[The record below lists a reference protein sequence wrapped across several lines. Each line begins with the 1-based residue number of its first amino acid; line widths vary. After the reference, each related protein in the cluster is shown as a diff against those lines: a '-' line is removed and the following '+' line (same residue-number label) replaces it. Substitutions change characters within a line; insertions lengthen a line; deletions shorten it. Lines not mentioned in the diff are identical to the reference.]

1 MMTAEETKR
10 RKSRFRGIVAVFIT
24 LLICFLMLEAGLRL
38 LGRLPSNMA
47 DGISTQYG
55 DSYRL
60 KPNIKKT
67 INYPAF
73 SYTVYT
79 NEFGFRDKLSGSKP
93 LANKDFFAFLGASDV
108 FGNGVDYQDSFVGIF
123 SEFAH
128 QKGIEVLN
136 LAIGGH
142 YFLDQ
147 ENMLKDFI
155 KTTQH
160 KPSLIAF
167 CVNELHIP
175 KFDKV
180 NNNILVKNG
189 YIFNKTS
196 WRAAYIRLMIGNLSS
211 AFCFFRDA
219 IRRIQE
225 KWLKYELNEKS
236 PEFLQM
242 YAINSRMHDPA
253 NVNKFEEYLGEF
265 EKYCRENGMKLVY
278 VYIPISDNFRLNK
291 ILQQIGKNP
300 DDFDPS
306 YYEKIMKSYCEKKNM
321 KLINLRPVLQHHF
334 DSGKELRFKL
344 DPHYNLF
351 GNQAIGEYLVK
362 EMF

>member
-1 MMTAEETKR
+1 
-10 RKSRFRGIVAVFIT
+10 
-24 LLICFLMLEAGLRL
+24 MLEAGLRL
-38 LGRLPSNMA
+38 TGRKPSNMA
-47 DGISTQYG
+47 DGISAQYG
-55 DSYRL
+55 DSYKL

-73 SYTVYT
+73 SYTVFT
-79 NEFGFRDKLSGSKP
+79 NEYGFRDRVSGNKP
-93 LANKDFFAFLGASDV
+93 LANKTFYAFLGASDV
-108 FGNGVDYQDSFVGIF
+108 FGNGVEYQDSFVGIL
-123 SEFAH
+123 SDFAS
-128 QKGIEVLN
+128 QKDIEVLN

-147 ENMLKDFI
+147 EYLLKDFI
-155 KTTQH
+155 KATKQ
-160 KPSLIAF
+160 KPTLVAF

-180 NNNILVKNG
+180 NNNVVVKSG

-211 AFCFFRDA
+211 AYCFFRDA

-242 YAINSRMHDPA
+242 YSKTNRMQDPV
-253 NVNKFEEYLGEF
+253 NVKKFEEYLGEF
-265 EKYCRENGMKLVY
+265 EKYCRENDMKLIY
-278 VYIPISDNFRLNK
+278 IYIPISDNFRLNK

-306 YYEKIMKSYCEKKNM
+306 YYEKIMKSYCEKKNI
-321 KLINLRPVLQHHF
+321 KLINLRPVLQQYY

-351 GNQAIGEYLVK
+351 GNKIIGEYLVRGI
-362 EMF
+362 F